1 MPRTIHYKYSV
12 RIIAVL
18 AVLTL
23 LFLGTGTLTSQA
35 AEMEV
40 ASQPVIVVGGDRDY
54 PPYEFLDKNGQPAGY
69 NVDLTRA
76 IADVMG
82 MKVEFRFGGWSEMRN
97 ALMAGSVGVLQGIS
111 YSEDRTKTLSF
122 SPPHTIINHAIFAR
136 KDTHP
141 VGTIEELRGKEIV
154 VFQDGIMH
162 DFLLSLGF
170 ASNLVMT
177 ETPADALRLLA
188 SGKHD

>member
-1 MPRTIHYKYSV
+1 MIMNFIK
-12 RIIAVL
+12 L
-18 AVLTL
+18 AVLMFL
-23 LFLGTGTLTSQA
+23 ALFVSPAAIPA

-40 ASQPVIVVGGDRDY
+40 ASKQVVIIGGDRDY
-54 PPYEFLDKNGQPAGY
+54 PPYEFLDKSGQPAGY

-82 MKVEFRFGGWSEMRN
+82 MNVEFRFGGWSEMRN
-97 ALMAGSVGVLQGIS
+97 GLMNGSIGVLQGIS
-111 YSEDRTKTLSF
+111 FSEDRTRTLSF

-136 KDTHP
+136 KETP
-141 VGTIEELRGKEIV
+141 VVSSIEELRGKQII

-162 DFLLSLGF
+162 DYLTSLGF
-170 ASNLVMT
+170 APNLVMT

-188 SGKHD
+188 SGKHDYAVY